1 MIVAA
6 RAGFTL
12 IEVLVSMALFAIGM
26 LAVAGMF
33 MLQTRGN
40 TFGGGLTVANDL
52 AIQQIERIMNINSS
66 VNSATTVPVAV
77 TAAQLNTAVGAG
89 AGVAV
94 LLNEDGSVP
103 CTAGVSPPC
112 YSRIVTYPNG
122 VGGGPNGTTPVLVR
136 VRWTDQIGAAHTVTM
151 ATQKW

>member
-1 MIVAA
+1 
-6 RAGFTL
+6 
-12 IEVLVSMALFAIGM
+12 MALFAIGM

-52 AIQQIERIMNINSS
+52 ATQQIERIMNINSS
-66 VNSATTVPVAV
+66 VNSATTVPVPV
-77 TAAQLNTAVGAG
+77 TAAQLATAVGAG
-89 AGVAV
+89 AGAVV
-94 LLNEDGSVP
+94 LLNGDGSVP

-112 YSRIVTYPNG
+112 YSRTVTYPSG
-122 VGGGPNGTTPVLVR
+122 VGGGPNGTTPILITVG
-136 VRWTDQIGAAHTVTM
+136 WTDQIGAAHMVTM